1 MAQNFASQNVY
12 ANLPPLLT
20 RMKAAAL
27 GNMGDAYYAL
37 HEFPNAKT
45 SFEAALQLDP
55 RSPRQWI
62 GLGVV
67 EQKSGD
73 AGAAA
78 QAFSRA
84 TEMQPSAVGYLLLAR
99 ALDES
104 GHKQEAQAARQQA
117 NLLTQNL
124 EGAEQTVEKLL
135 AQ

>member
-1 MAQNFASQNVY
+1 M
-12 ANLPPLLT
+12 
-20 RMKAAAL
+20 
-27 GNMGDAYYAL
+27 
-37 HEFPNAKT
+37 
-45 SFEAALQLDP
+45 
-55 RSPRQWI
+55 
-62 GLGVV
+62 
-67 EQKSGD
+67 GD

-99 ALDES
+99 ALEQS